1 MSPTP
6 QALVNHALRATRLP
20 RPLSPLLLLLAL
32 AALAPVRAVRAQ
44 DPSGEE
50 LLQASGLTAQQVR
63 DRIRSSGL
71 TADQVRGRLS
81 ARGLP
86 ATALDAFL
94 GGNNTFAPGLEPAPS
109 PQVLTALAVLGSMD
123 RAAQVAA
130 TAQPDSAPPPAT
142 MDSLGLPIFGLSLF
156 HRSTNQFEPQAAGPV
171 DAAYRL
177 GPLDVLSLVLTGQVE
192 LAHTLE
198 VTRDGLVIIPQ
209 VGQAFVGNLTLEQAT
224 RVIVAKLRRSYAGAG
239 LGADAPTRVYLSV
252 ARLRV
257 NQVFVIGDVAS
268 PGSFQISAAGTALT
282 ALYAAGGPS
291 SAGSLRRIDVRRGG
305 HVVSELDI
313 YDYLLRGDNSRDVRL
328 ENGDVLFVH
337 PATRRVALT
346 GAVVR
351 PARYEIRDGESL
363 TDLVRMAG
371 GLLPDAS
378 VRRLEVH
385 RILPAADRTA
395 ARDRT
400 RLDVSGPELAA
411 GVVPALPIV
420 GGDSIRVLGVERR
433 VRDVISL
440 HGNVWAPGEF
450 AWRDGMTFHDAMLLA
465 GGLADS
471 ADVQDSVLI
480 TRQNPDRTLLV
491 LTRPLRDPAG
501 GFARL
506 ALMPSD
512 SVRVLRRSQ
521 FRIAR
526 TIFVSG
532 AVRKPRE
539 IPWAEGL
546 TLRRAI
552 LEAGGLQEWA
562 SLDEVE
568 IARFP
573 EGERTDQLA
582 TALRVPIDSTY
593 LTDRDATGRY
603 LGPQGRAARASGTPE
618 VPLRPYD
625 QVNVLMQSGWE
636 RSGAITITGEV
647 RFPGSYAILRRG
659 ETIRELVARAGGL
672 TADAYVDGALYFR
685 RADSTSVRARNIVL
699 SQLRRAERYEVAS
712 QAARAAAQTGTAVAP
727 ASGDWLNSLMAAIPN
742 DTTNAQRISLD
753 LADAIRDTRSPS
765 NLAVMPQD
773 EIHIPRRPGTVEVR
787 GLVATPVTV
796 SHRPGLRLSAYIA
809 LAGGATSAG
818 DPHRAFVLQPNG
830 DIEPYRSHRLW
841 LDRDPVVRPGASVIV
856 PPAAVRLTDPTRSLP
871 VVVSALSSLVT
882 AAVAIVTL
890 SK

>member
-1 MSPTP
+1 MPHAVLSIHRRRRVP
-6 QALVNHALRATRLP
+6 ALLF
-20 RPLSPLLLLLAL
+20 LLAV
-32 AALAPVRAVRAQ
+32 ALAVPARAARPQ
-44 DPSGEE
+44 DPTGEE

-94 GGNNTFAPGLEPAPS
+94 GGTNTFAPGLEPAPS
-109 PQVLTALAVLGSMD
+109 PQVLAALAVLGSMD
-123 RAAQVAA
+123 RAAQLAA
-130 TAQPDSAPPPAT
+130 TAQPDSGAPAPMGDT
-142 MDSLGLPIFGLSLF
+142 LTLPIFGLSLF

-171 DAAYRL
+171 DGAYRL

-224 RVIVAKLRRSYAGAG
+224 RVIVSKIRRSYAGAG
-239 LGADAPTRVYLSV
+239 IGPDAPTRVYLSV

-257 NQVFVIGDVAS
+257 NQIFVIGDVTS
-268 PGSFQISAAGTALT
+268 PGSFQVSAAGTALT

-291 SAGSLRRIDVRRGG
+291 PSGSLRRIDVRRAGN
-305 HVVSELDI
+305 VVAQLDV

-337 PATRRVALT
+337 PATRRVALV
-346 GAVVR
+346 GAIVR
-351 PARYEIRDGESL
+351 PARYEIQDGETL
-363 TDLVRMAG
+363 TDLIRMAG

-385 RILPAADRTA
+385 RILPAADRTP

-411 GVVPALPIV
+411 GVVPPFPIV

-433 VRDVISL
+433 VRDVVTL
-440 HGNVWAPGEF
+440 QGNVWAPGVF
-450 AWRDGMTFHDAMLLA
+450 AWRDGMTLRDAMTLA
-465 GGLADS
+465 GGLADT
-471 ADVQDSVLI
+471 ADAQDSVFI
-480 TRQNPDRTLLV
+480 TRLNPDRTRLAI
-491 LTRPLRDPAG
+491 TQPLRDATG
-501 GFARL
+501 GFARI
-506 ALMPSD
+506 ALMPAD

-521 FRIAR
+521 FRTPR
-526 TIFVSG
+526 TIFISG
-532 AVRKPRE
+532 AVRQPRE

-552 LEAGGLQEWA
+552 LEAGGLAEWA
-562 SLDEVE
+562 FLDEVE

-573 EGERTDQLA
+573 EGDRSDRLA
-582 TALRVPIDSTY
+582 TAMRVPIDSTY

-603 LGPQGRAARASGTPE
+603 LGPQGRAGRASGTPE
-618 VPLRPYD
+618 IPLRPYD
-625 QVNVLMQSGWE
+625 QVNVLAQSGWE
-636 RSGAITITGEV
+636 RSGGITITGEV

-659 ETIRELVARAGGL
+659 ETIREIIARAGGL
-672 TADAYVDGALYFR
+672 TADAYAEGALYFR
-685 RADSTSVRARNIVL
+685 RADSASVRARNLVL
-699 SQLRRAERYEVAS
+699 SQLRRAESYEIAS
-712 QAARAAAQTGTAVAP
+712 QAARAASQPGSTVTAE
-727 ASGDWLNSLMAAIPN
+727 SGAWMTSLLSAVPN
-742 DTTNAQRISLD
+742 DSTDARRISLD
-753 LADAIRDTRSPS
+753 LDAAIRDVRSSS
-765 NLAVMPQD
+765 NLAVMSQD
-773 EIHIPRRPGTVEVR
+773 EVHIPRRPGTVEVR

-796 SHRPGLRLSAYIA
+796 SYRPGLRLSAYIA

-818 DPHRAFVLQPNG
+818 DRHRAFVLQPNG
-830 DIEPYRSHRLW
+830 DIEPYRSRRLW
-841 LDRDPVVRPGASVIV
+841 LDGDPVVRPGASVIV
-856 PPAAVRLTDPTRSLP
+856 PPAAVRITDPAKSLP
-871 VVVSALSSLVT
+871 VIVSALSSLVT

-890 SK
+890 TK